1 MDLPNGDWQD
11 EFGVVR
17 RKTPSSKTY
26 DLHRSPLSGQI
37 DIEDVEAF
45 AWPDPDD
52 PGYRRGLNEKARFL
66 YQHTDRALV
75 GYLLY
80 NIIHMAQY
88 LRGFDNWFMDF
99 AENPAL
105 SHALHK
111 RCADLTIEVARHFL
125 EAVGEYVQLVMFSD
139 DIAGQQ
145 GLMISPQAFRDII
158 KPQWKRLF
166 ACIRQHTKA
175 KLALHCC
182 GNITPILDDIVEL
195 GVDVINPVQLAAKN
209 MDSAFLKGKY
219 GDKLSFWG
227 GIDTQ
232 HVLPYG
238 SPENVTN
245 EVRRRIE
252 DLATGGGYLLAASHT
267 IQPDVSP
274 ENICAMFDTE
284 RSLR

>member
-1 MDLPNGDWQD
+1 
-11 EFGVVR
+11 
-17 RKTPSSKTY
+17 
-26 DLHRSPLSGQI
+26 
-37 DIEDVEAF
+37 
-45 AWPDPDD
+45 
-52 PGYRRGLNEKARFL
+52 
-66 YQHTDRALV
+66 
-75 GYLLY
+75 
-80 NIIHMAQY
+80 
-88 LRGFDNWFMDF
+88 
-99 AENPAL
+99 
-105 SHALHK
+105 
-111 RCADLTIEVARHFL
+111 
-125 EAVGEYVQLVMFSD
+125 
-139 DIAGQQ
+139 
-145 GLMISPQAFRDII
+145 
-158 KPQWKRLF
+158 
-166 ACIRQHTKA
+166 
-175 KLALHCC
+175 LALHCC